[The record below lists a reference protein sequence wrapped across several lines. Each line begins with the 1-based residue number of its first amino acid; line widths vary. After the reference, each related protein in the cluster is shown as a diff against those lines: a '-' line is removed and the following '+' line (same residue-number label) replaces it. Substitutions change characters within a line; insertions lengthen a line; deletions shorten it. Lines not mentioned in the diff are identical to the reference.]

1 MCKENQ
7 YDAFPSL
14 KCRDCVYCNIRAEL
28 DGETVD
34 SHCPINHK
42 EIKLSRPW
50 FASYDVGNGH
60 ICKNFAPS
68 KTCKWLYD
76 RWEGL
81 DKYYADMEQILSSE
95 GYSDIQIHRY
105 LPPFN
110 TTLSLNLN
118 NNNDIRYA
126 INMND
131 YFNCNVSEST
141 NILMKSY
148 MKQSRKSPW
157 GYKRVTEKFNNNKTI
172 GDILSKKEE

>member
-14 KCRDCVYCNIRAEL
+14 KCRDCIYCNIRADL
-28 DGETVD
+28 DGKTVD

-42 EIKLSRPW
+42 EVKLSRPW

-68 KTCKWLYD
+68 RLLKWLYD

-81 DKYYADMEQILSSE
+81 DRYYADMGQILRSD
-95 GYSDIQIHRY
+95 GYSDTQIHRY

-118 NNNDIRYA
+118 NNNDIRYG
-126 INMND
+126 IDMND
-131 YFNCNVSEST
+131 YFNCNVNEET
-141 NILMKSY
+141 NISIKNY
-148 MKQSRKSPW
+148 MKQTRTSPY
-157 GYKRVTEKFNNNKTI
+157 GYKRVVEKDFNKTI
-172 GDILSKKEE
+172 GDILSKKEV

>member
-14 KCRDCVYCNIRAEL
+14 KCRDCAYCNIRAEL
-28 DGETVD
+28 DD

-50 FASYDVGNGH
+50 FASYDVGNCH

-68 KTCKWLYD
+68 RVCKWLYD

-81 DKYYADMEQILSSE
+81 DRYYADMEQILRSD
-95 GYSDIQIHRY
+95 GYSDTQIHRY

-118 NNNDIRYA
+118 NNNDIRYY
-126 INMND
+126 INMNE
-131 YFNCNVSEST
+131 YFNCNVNKAT

-148 MKQSRKSPW
+148 VKQARKSPY
-157 GYKRVTEKFNNNKTI
+157 GYKRVTEKFNKTI